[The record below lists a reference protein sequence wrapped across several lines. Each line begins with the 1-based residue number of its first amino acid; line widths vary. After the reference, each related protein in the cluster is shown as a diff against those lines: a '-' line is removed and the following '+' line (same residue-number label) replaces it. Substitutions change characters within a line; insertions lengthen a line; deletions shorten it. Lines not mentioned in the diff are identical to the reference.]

1 MIPLYP
7 QNAMTLDT
15 RTPAAQRG
23 GTTLGLIIGLVI
35 GLAVALAAAAY
46 INRAQLPFMNRFQQR
61 PNTPASAAENWNP
74 NRDLATGGAPAA
86 GSSTPAPVASA
97 PLSPKA
103 IEALGQPPAGVVQSP
118 DGSPQQAAPASAAA
132 PATNLRYIVQIG
144 AYGNRA
150 DAESQRAKVALAGL
164 EAHLDQPVVG
174 GRTLYRVRVG
184 PFNNPADANKAQATL
199 NDAGITSVIV
209 KIASGSTRP

>member
-1 MIPLYP
+1 
-7 QNAMTLDT
+7 MTLDT
-15 RTPAAQRG
+15 RIPPAQRG

-35 GLAVALAAAAY
+35 GLAIALAAAAY

-61 PNTPASAAENWNP
+61 PMTPASAAQNWNP
-74 NRDLATGGAPAA
+74 NQDLATGGASAA
-86 GSSTPAPVASA
+86 GGTTPAPVSSA

-103 IEALGQPPAGVVQSP
+103 IEALGQPPSGVVQGA
-118 DGSPQQAAPASAAA
+118 DGNRPAAPAAPASATE
-132 PATNLRYIVQIG
+132 PANLRYIVQIG
-144 AYGNRA
+144 AYGDRA

-184 PFNNPADANKAQATL
+184 PFDNAADANKAQQTL
-199 NDAGITSVIV
+199 NDAGIASVIV
-209 KIASGSTRP
+209 KLANTSTHP